1 MTSEH
6 ILIAASTAHSTLIA
20 ITSLFLV
27 LGDLVLNWQFRVCLG
42 EEGFVVNQPFIFR
55 VCLKGE
61 GSYSLSSILVLLVS
75 YSVIGELL
83 S

>member
-1 MTSEH
+1 M
-6 ILIAASTAHSTLIA
+6 
-20 ITSLFLV
+20 
-27 LGDLVLNWQFRVCLG
+27 LNWQFRVCLG